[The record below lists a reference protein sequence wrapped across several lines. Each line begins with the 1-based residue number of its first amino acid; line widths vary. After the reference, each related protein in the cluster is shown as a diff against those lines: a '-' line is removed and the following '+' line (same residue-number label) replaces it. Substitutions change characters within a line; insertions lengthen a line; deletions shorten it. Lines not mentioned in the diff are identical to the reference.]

1 MSDAV
6 KQQYEQFP
14 YPARDPA
21 DEAKRLIT
29 GSPSRVAEIDH
40 YLFQGR
46 RDWQVPFRA
55 LVAGGG
61 TGDGTVMLA
70 QQLADIGA
78 ANAEVVYLDLSETAR
93 AVAEARVSARG
104 LRNLRFLSG
113 SLLELPRLN
122 LGRFDYI
129 DCCGV
134 LHHLADPPAGLAAL
148 VDALSPDGGIGLMV
162 YGTFGREGL
171 YPLQDALRQ
180 LSADLPLERRVEL
193 ARRLLEELPP
203 TNGFRRNPFLGDHRL
218 GDAELVDL
226 LLHSQDRAYTVPE
239 LAALAEGAGL
249 QIASFIEPLRYAPET
264 YLSDPELIRRAKA
277 LAPLER
283 AALAERLAGI
293 MKQHTVYLSRRQGS
307 VAAFESLE
315 AVPCLVDLPAPALA
329 RSLAKAGR
337 LKLTL
342 DGIPLELPVPPLAP
356 GIVAGI
362 DGRRSF
368 QEIFAALA
376 LKDRRI
382 TRVAFQ
388 QQARDLV
395 AALGGVNRLLLRT
408 R

>member
-46 RDWQVPFRA
+46 RDWQAPFRA

-113 SLLELPRLN
+113 SLLDLPRLN

-148 VDALSPDGGIGLMV
+148 VDALSPDGGIGL
-162 YGTFGREGL
+162 F
-171 YPLQDALRQ
+171 
-180 LSADLPLERRVEL
+180 
-193 ARRLLEELPP
+193 
-203 TNGFRRNPFLGDHRL
+203 
-218 GDAELVDL
+218 
-226 LLHSQDRAYTVPE
+226 
-239 LAALAEGAGL
+239 
-249 QIASFIEPLRYAPET
+249 
-264 YLSDPELIRRAKA
+264 
-277 LAPLER
+277 
-283 AALAERLAGI
+283 
-293 MKQHTVYLSRRQGS
+293 
-307 VAAFESLE
+307 
-315 AVPCLVDLPAPALA
+315 
-329 RSLAKAGR
+329 
-337 LKLTL
+337 
-342 DGIPLELPVPPLAP
+342 
-356 GIVAGI
+356 
-362 DGRRSF
+362 
-368 QEIFAALA
+368 
-376 LKDRRI
+376 
-382 TRVAFQ
+382 
-388 QQARDLV
+388 
-395 AALGGVNRLLLRT
+395 
-408 R
+408 